1 MIGISKLLNG
11 TASAGDVLRYGR
23 DSRRLPSRL
32 LQFSADK
39 KPVVVWNSTKRC
51 NLHCAHCYMEAV
63 GRDVPGELS
72 TDEAHRMLADLAAF
86 GVPVVLFSGGE
97 PLVRP
102 DIFELMRRC
111 RELGMRAVLSSNGT
125 LITPAVAERIREIG
139 VSYVGVSL
147 DGLEAVHDKFR
158 GQKGAFQATLAG
170 IRNLKAVGVKVG
182 LRVTLTRFNAHQLD
196 ALFDLLEAEDIP
208 RVCVY
213 HLAYAGRGGRLMAHD
228 LTHEETRAA
237 LETICRRA
245 EDFHRRGIDKE
256 ILTVDNHADAVYVY
270 LRLRERDPERAA
282 EVLQLL
288 RWNGGNNSGVAIG
301 AIDWFGNVYPDQFW
315 RSRPLGNV
323 RERPFSEIWGRPE
336 PGGLL
341 AQLRDRKPLLKGRCA
356 ACRWLDVCNG
366 NLRVRAETATGDPWA
381 EDPACYLSDAEIGRE
396 GDAGVRA

>member
-23 DSRRLPSRL
+23 DSKRLPSRL

-51 NLHCAHCYMEAV
+51 NLYCAHCYMEAV
-63 GRDVPGELS
+63 HKDVPDELT
-72 TDEAHRMLADLAAF
+72 TDEAYRMLDDLAAF

-102 DIFELMRRC
+102 DIFDLMRRC

-125 LITPAVAERIREIG
+125 LVTPEVAARIRDIG
-139 VSYVGVSL
+139 VSYAGLSL
-147 DGLEAVHDKFR
+147 DGLEPVHDKFR
-158 GQKGAFQATLAG
+158 GKKGAFQATLAG

-182 LRVTLTRFNAHQLD
+182 LRVTLTKINSQQLD
-196 ALFDLLEAEDIP
+196 ALFDLIEAEDIP

-213 HLAYAGRGGRLMAHD
+213 HLAYAGRGGRLMSYD

-237 LETICRRA
+237 VETICRRA
-245 EDFHRRGIDKE
+245 EDFHRRGIEKE
-256 ILTVDNHADAVYVY
+256 ILTVDNHADAIYVY
-270 LRLRERDPERAA
+270 LRLLERNPERAA

-288 RWNGGNNSGVAIG
+288 RWNGGNNTGVAIG
-301 AIDWFGNVYPDQFW
+301 SIDWAGNVYPDQFW
-315 RSRPLGNV
+315 RNRVLGNI
-323 RERPFSEIWGRPE
+323 RERPFSQVWTEVEAGSF
-336 PGGLL
+336 L
-341 AQLRDRKPLLKGRCA
+341 ARLRDRKPLLKGRCA
-356 ACRWLDVCNG
+356 TCKWLDVCNG

-381 EDPACYLSDAEIGRE
+381 TDPACYLTDEEIGAGSDAHVP
-396 GDAGVRA
+396 A